1 MSKSAGKELMAEKL
15 MSVETRFQVEQAEAL
30 EISNSNGI

>member
-1 MSKSAGKELMAEKL
+1 MPKSARLAEKL
-15 MSVETRFQVEQAEAL
+15 ISVEKGFQVEQAEAL